1 MTLNPI
7 QTLNIVCDTKTDE
20 NKAQKN
26 VCYGKKPRHRS
37 CLCWEVRHICL
48 SDSLFRRFELRFLSE
63 WRHSRHANSKWKP
76 LLSQSLAIIKSDSI
90 YEPVLE
96 LTSKTKSSRLQR
108 KWSLLSSRLFLFKS
122 DVFVWVAMLFLC
134 GFRRVTNN
142 TIVNRRSDRLVK
154 QVDFKNKEL
163 IIMLLYWRNFSCLE
177 CL

>member
-1 MTLNPI
+1 MCAMARNRAT
-7 QTLNIVCDTKTDE
+7 
-20 NKAQKN
+20 
-26 VCYGKKPRHRS
+26 
-37 CLCWEVRHICL
+37 EVACAEESAIFAFQIHSLDDL
-48 SDSLFRRFELRFLSE
+48 SSGSLVIDVT
-63 WRHSRHANSKWKP
+63 RHANSKWKP
-76 LLSQSLAIIKSDSI
+76 VLSQSLAIIKSDSI
-90 YEPVLE
+90 YEPALE

-108 KWSLLSSRLFLFKS
+108 KWSLLSSRSFLFES

-163 IIMLLYWRNFSCLE
+163 IIMLLCWRNFSCLA